1 MKVVTSAV
9 PSLSRSALLRTV
21 SVLIA
26 GGAAPLATMLPAPST
41 AAAPPQ
47 QQMRTSSDF
56 NSIMELTGEQSQNLG
71 AGTISSRSRPVTG
84 VVLLDEVVS
93 SGKES
98 SPTISAEM
106 VLDGGVAITASFEST
121 WPLAKGMF
129 YDVESRSK
137 GGDGAFMHVAS
148 LPSGASL
155 ETLPS
160 TFFTDKIL
168 SAAGRFGA
176 FGAPTDVK
184 ILSSKTLESK
194 EVSRRELEISFNA
207 LSPGQS
213 EVPRRALVAA
223 VQPTGSSS
231 VVMLVGGATAGRWKS
246 TEPAVRKTIGSFK
259 VSQTRSTKLKRTRA
273 SDYRFEEQGGLW
285 AGVKDEPSAF

>member
-1 MKVVTSAV
+1 MKMKAVTSAV
-9 PSLSRSALLRTV
+9 PSLSRSTLLRTV

-26 GGAAPLATMLPAPST
+26 GGAAPLAITLPAPST

-160 TFFTDKIL
+160 TFFTGMFWGLCFAFVNCIL
-168 SAAGRFGA
+168 DMWQKWGR
-176 FGAPTDVK
+176 
-184 ILSSKTLESK
+184 
-194 EVSRRELEISFNA
+194 
-207 LSPGQS
+207 
-213 EVPRRALVAA
+213 
-223 VQPTGSSS
+223 
-231 VVMLVGGATAGRWKS
+231 
-246 TEPAVRKTIGSFK
+246 TI
-259 VSQTRSTKLKRTRA
+259 
-273 SDYRFEEQGGLW
+273 
-285 AGVKDEPSAF
+285 